1 MKPSR
6 YGYLA
11 RIAYMHSMNEKEIC
25 KGKQSIRFIVNLLMS
40 YKKKKILDLPNLER
54 TEKETCMRSFTK
66 LTI

>member
-25 KGKQSIRFIVNLLMS
+25 KGKQSVRFIVNLLMS
-40 YKKKKILDLPNLER
+40 YKKKKKFLTYLSW
-54 TEKETCMRSFTK
+54 KEQK
-66 LTI
+66 KKHAGEA

>member
-11 RIAYMHSMNEKEIC
+11 RIGYMHSMNEKEIC

-40 YKKKKILDLPNLER
+40 
-54 TEKETCMRSFTK
+54 
-66 LTI
+66 

>member
-40 YKKKKILDLPNLER
+40 YKKNVLDLPNLER
-54 TEKETCMRSFTK
+54 TEKETCRRSFTK